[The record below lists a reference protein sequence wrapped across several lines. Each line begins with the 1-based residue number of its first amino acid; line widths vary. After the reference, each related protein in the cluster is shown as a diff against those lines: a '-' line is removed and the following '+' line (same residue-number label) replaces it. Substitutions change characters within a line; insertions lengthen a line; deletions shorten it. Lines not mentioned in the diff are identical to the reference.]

1 MFRTGLLWRLILAL
15 LLVGV
20 LAAGGMALFRA
31 GWAQG
36 YQTGALSAAP
46 SERGVAPVAPPYYP
60 YPGYG
65 FYPFFAPFG
74 LFPLIGLFFLLFFL
88 FGGLFRFGG
97 WRRWHEHS
105 GYGDWGDRPVP
116 PWAKE
121 WHERHHPQPE
131 KGEESAGTPAGG

>member
-1 MFRTGLLWRLILAL
+1 MFRFGFFWRLILAL

-20 LAAGGMALFRA
+20 LAASGMALFRA

-46 SERGVAPVAPPYYP
+46 SGSEVAPRPPLYYP

-74 LFPLIGLFFLLFFL
+74 CFPIIGLFFLLLFL
-88 FGGLFRFGG
+88 FGGLFRPWGM
-97 WRRWHEHS
+97 RRWYGHP
-105 GYGDWGDRPVP
+105 GYSDWGHGPVP

-131 KGEESAGTPAGG
+131 KGEESAETPAGS